1 MKKLIFFLVSLLIL
15 GLIFLFFTT
24 KEKQL
29 PSPLIVE
36 GFSKNNERMIK
47 GAFEKWTKKHGRS
60 RNIKVVT
67 FHGVVEYLP
76 NGVIDTTKEVSSP
89 GLIKIDPEKVNESNN
104 YKNEMFNIVLHS
116 MTHASVEKTNTPS
129 RPIPFSQGLMISF
142 QGASIEVELKDGTR
156 NFWRLLEEAI
166 CERNAAMLGNYDV
179 EHIDYFKLGKLAM
192 KHFPNGVDTMRYVR
206 KSNVPG
212 LVGIILKKDPS
223 TVTVQDIE
231 KVMQIYE
238 GAVKQ

>member
-1 MKKLIFFLVSLLIL
+1 
-15 GLIFLFFTT
+15 
-24 KEKQL
+24 
-29 PSPLIVE
+29 
-36 GFSKNNERMIK
+36 MIK
-47 GAFEKWTKKHGRS
+47 GAYEKWTKKYGRS
-60 RNIKVVT
+60 RNIKVIT
-67 FHGVVEYLP
+67 FHGSVTTFT
-76 NGVIDTTKEVSSP
+76 NGYSDITKEISSP
-89 GLIKIDPEKVNESNN
+89 GLIKIDPEKVNYLNN

-129 RPIPFSQGLMISF
+129 RPITFSEGLMISF

-192 KHFPNGVDTMRYVR
+192 KHFPNGVDTMRYIR
-206 KSNVPG
+206 KSDVPG
-212 LVGIILKKDPS
+212 LVGIILKKDPE
-223 TVTVQDIE
+223 TITTQDIE
-231 KVMQIYE
+231 KVIQMYE